1 MHPSDTLRDTH
12 STVCQVLNQFVA
24 VATPHI
30 GPGKLS
36 FTETLLAL
44 VQQGRSLHSVFEL
57 MNSLPS
63 IRWSESITAQSKGL
77 APATDPWAIRFGQ
90 LTGGL
95 SEGVQLVELCNG
107 PLTVSVLPTRG
118 MGIWK
123 AALQDI
129 PVGWQS
135 PVPHP
140 VHPAYVNL
148 QSRNGLGWL
157 DGFNELLCRCGLA
170 FNGPPGNDEGN
181 GSPIESEI
189 TLHGRIANIPAHSV
203 EAGVDASGSVLSV
216 TGIVDEATLFGP
228 RLQLTSSVYTE
239 IGTSRFSIRDTITNL
254 GATATEVQILYHT
267 NVGRP
272 FLEQGSRLVCPVGTV
287 VPRDARAAE
296 GIQSWPEYLPPTTGY
311 AEQAYFFQL
320 QSDPDGNTLALLRNS
335 AGDRG
340 FLVRYNVHQLPC
352 FTQWKCTQ
360 PEAAGYVTGLEPGIN
375 YPNFK
380 AFERHHG
387 RVPKLEPGE
396 DLTIELHFDILDS
409 TRQVEAAEQEV
420 LDLQLD
426 TPRTEP
432 HPVSPFC

>member
-1 MHPSDTLRDTH
+1 MSASRPI
-12 STVCQVLNQFVA
+12 N
-24 VATPHI
+24 
-30 GPGKLS
+30 
-36 FTETLLAL
+36 
-44 VQQGRSLHSVFEL
+44 
-57 MNSLPS
+57 
-63 IRWSESITAQSKGL
+63 WSETITASSRGL
-77 APATDPWAIRFGQ
+77 IPCSEPWAIRCGQ
-90 LTGGL
+90 MAGGL
-95 SEGVQLVELCNG
+95 SDGIQLVELCNG

-123 AALQDI
+123 AALRDI

-140 VHPAYVNL
+140 VHPAFVNL

-181 GSPIESEI
+181 GSPVESEI
-189 TLHGRIANIPAHSV
+189 TLHGRVANLAAHSV
-203 EAGVDASGSVLSV
+203 IADVDASGSVLSV

-239 IGTSRFSIRDTITNL
+239 IGTSRFSIRDTVTNL
-254 GATATEVQILYHT
+254 GGAPTEVQLLYHT
-267 NVGRP
+267 NIGRP
-272 FLEQGSRLVCPVGTV
+272 FLEQGSRLVCPVRTV

-296 GIQSWPEYLPPTTGY
+296 GIRLWADYLPPTPGY

-320 QSDPDGNTLALLRNS
+320 QSDPGGNTLALLRNA

-340 FLVRYNVHQLPC
+340 FVVRYNVHQLPC

-380 AFERHHG
+380 TFERHHG

-409 TRQVEAAEQEV
+409 TSQVEAAEREIH
-420 LDLQLD
+420 DLQLD
-426 TPRTEP
+426 TPKVEP
-432 HPVSPFC
+432 LPVIPFC